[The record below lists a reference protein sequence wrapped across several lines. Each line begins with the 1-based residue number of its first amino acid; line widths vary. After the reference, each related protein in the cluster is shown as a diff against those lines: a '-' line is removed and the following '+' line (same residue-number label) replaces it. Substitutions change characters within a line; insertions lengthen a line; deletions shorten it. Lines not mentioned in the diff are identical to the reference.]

1 MSVFDEQLNLYREI
15 LSKLIYSENYF
26 TKEEK
31 EALLQL
37 VQHEMVKLDKSINY
51 AREWERIIERSI
63 KWEET
68 HETAADHR

>member
-1 MSVFDEQLNLYREI
+1 MSVFEEQLNLYREI

-37 VQHEMVKLDKSINY
+37 VQHEMIKLDRSINY
-51 AREWERIIERSI
+51 AREWERIIERSS

>member
-1 MSVFDEQLNLYREI
+1 MSVFEKQLNLYRQV

-37 VQHEMVKLDKSINY
+37 IQHEMIKLDKSINY
-51 AREWERIIERSI
+51 AREWEKIIERSI

>member
-15 LSKLIYSENYF
+15 LDKLIYSENYF

-37 VQHEMVKLDKSINY
+37 VQHEMIKLNKSINY

-63 KWEET
+63 EWEET

>member
-1 MSVFDEQLNLYREI
+1 MSVFEEQLNLYRQI

-37 VQHEMVKLDKSINY
+37 IQHEMIKLDKSINY
-51 AREWERIIERSI
+51 AREWEKIIERSI

>member
-1 MSVFDEQLNLYREI
+1 MSVFEEQLNLYREI

-37 VQHEMVKLDKSINY
+37 VQHEMVKLDRSINY
-51 AREWERIIERSI
+51 AREWERIIERSR

>member
-1 MSVFDEQLNLYREI
+1 MSIFEEQLSLYREI

-37 VQHEMVKLDKSINY
+37 VQHEMIKLDRSINY
-51 AREWERIIERSI
+51 AREWERIIERSR
-63 KWEET
+63 KWEGT

>member
-1 MSVFDEQLNLYREI
+1 MSVFEEQLNLYRQI
-15 LSKLIYSENYF
+15 LNKLIYSENYF

-37 VQHEMVKLDKSINY
+37 IQHEMIKLDKSINY
-51 AREWERIIERSI
+51 AREWEKIIERSI